1 MIRCRDPASP
11 VRSRRIIKINALRH
25 KFAFSKHPCQISGM
39 ERTGSKLFRMA
50 YISTASKLFSSAELR
65 EMLKESIKRNKAA
78 GITGMLLYKDGQ
90 FMQVL
95 EGTLEVVTATYG
107 RISKDP
113 RHHGIMV
120 LVKGAVQER
129 RFPGWS
135 MAFRDLNLPDHQD
148 VPGFSEFLNT
158 PLTGKEFAG
167 DLEHCEKLLL
177 VFKKSIR

>member
-1 MIRCRDPASP
+1 
-11 VRSRRIIKINALRH
+11 
-25 KFAFSKHPCQISGM
+25 M
-39 ERTGSKLFRMA
+39 ETTGSKLFRVA
-50 YISTASKLFSSAELR
+50 YLSTASKLFDPAELR
-65 EMLKESIKRNKAA
+65 EMLKESNQRNKEA

-90 FMQVL
+90 YMQVL
-95 EGTLEVVTATYG
+95 EGTMEAVTTTFS
-107 RISKDP
+107 RISKDS

-129 RFPGWS
+129 RFPAWS

>member
-1 MIRCRDPASP
+1 M
-11 VRSRRIIKINALRH
+11 
-25 KFAFSKHPCQISGM
+25 
-39 ERTGSKLFRMA
+39 SKLFRMV
-50 YISTASKLFSSAELR
+50 YISTASKLFAPAELR
-65 EMLKESIKRNKAA
+65 EMLKDSNERNKKT

-95 EGTLEVVTATYG
+95 EGTAEAVTATFS

-135 MAFRDLNLPDHQD
+135 MAFRDLNLPDHQKL
-148 VPGFSEFLNT
+148 PGYSEFLNT
-158 PLTGKEFAG
+158 PLTGKEFT
-167 DLEHCEKLLL
+167 DNPDRCEKLLL
-177 VFKKSIR
+177 VFKRNIR

>member
-1 MIRCRDPASP
+1 M
-11 VRSRRIIKINALRH
+11 
-25 KFAFSKHPCQISGM
+25 
-39 ERTGSKLFRMA
+39 SKLFRIA
-50 YISTASKLFSSAELR
+50 YVSTASKLFNSTELR
-65 EMLKESIKRNKAA
+65 DMLKESHARNQEA

-95 EGTLEVVTATYG
+95 EGTPEAVTATFS
-107 RISKDP
+107 RISRDS

-148 VPGFSEFLNT
+148 VPGYSEFLNT
-158 PLTGKEFAG
+158 PLTGKEFA
-167 DLEHCEKLLL
+167 DNPERCEKLLL
-177 VFKKSIR
+177 AFKKTIR

>member
-1 MIRCRDPASP
+1 M
-11 VRSRRIIKINALRH
+11 
-25 KFAFSKHPCQISGM
+25 
-39 ERTGSKLFRMA
+39 SKLFRMA
-50 YISTASKLFSSAELR
+50 YVSNATKLFSSAELR
-65 EMLKESIKRNKAA
+65 EMLKEANERNKQS

-95 EGTLEVVTATYG
+95 EGEAEAVTATFS

-129 RFPGWS
+129 RFEKWS
-135 MAFRDLNLPDHQD
+135 MAFRDLSLPDHQE

-158 PLTGKEFAG
+158 PLTGKEFDG
-167 DLEHCEKLLL
+167 DPEQCEKLLL
-177 VFKKSIR
+177 FFKKQIR

>member
-1 MIRCRDPASP
+1 M
-11 VRSRRIIKINALRH
+11 
-25 KFAFSKHPCQISGM
+25 
-39 ERTGSKLFRMA
+39 SKLFRMA
-50 YISTASKLFSSAELR
+50 YVSTASKLFEPAELR
-65 EMLKESIKRNKAA
+65 EMLKEANERNKKT
-78 GITGMLLYKDGQ
+78 GVTGMLLYKDGQ

-95 EGTLEVVTATYG
+95 EGEAEAVTATFS
-107 RISKDP
+107 RISADP

-120 LVKGAVQER
+120 LVKGAVKER

>member
-1 MIRCRDPASP
+1 M
-11 VRSRRIIKINALRH
+11 N
-25 KFAFSKHPCQISGM
+25 Q
-39 ERTGSKLFRMA
+39 LFRIA
-50 YISTASKLFSSAELR
+50 YISAASKSFDPAELR
-65 EMLKESIKRNKAA
+65 EMLKESNVRNKEA

-95 EGTLEVVTATYG
+95 EGPGEAVTTTFS

-113 RHHGIMV
+113 RHHDIKV
-120 LVKGAVQER
+120 LLQGAVQER

-167 DLEHCEKLLL
+167 DPDRCEKLLL
-177 VFKKSIR
+177 LFKQKTL

>member
-1 MIRCRDPASP
+1 MS
-11 VRSRRIIKINALRH
+11 
-25 KFAFSKHPCQISGM
+25 Q
-39 ERTGSKLFRMA
+39 LFCIA
-50 YISTASKLFSSAELR
+50 YVSTASKLFDSAELR
-65 EMLKESIKRNKAA
+65 EMLKESNKRNKEA

-95 EGTLEVVTATYG
+95 EGPGEVVSETFS

-120 LVKGAVQER
+120 LLKGAVQEL

-167 DLEHCEKLLL
+167 DPDRCEKLLL
-177 VFKKSIR
+177 AFKKSIR

>member
-1 MIRCRDPASP
+1 M
-11 VRSRRIIKINALRH
+11 N
-25 KFAFSKHPCQISGM
+25 Q
-39 ERTGSKLFRMA
+39 LFRIA
-50 YISTASKLFSSAELR
+50 YISAASKSFDPAELR
-65 EMLKESIKRNKAA
+65 EMLKESDARNKEA

-95 EGTLEVVTATYG
+95 EGPGEAVTTTFS

-113 RHHGIMV
+113 RHHDIKV
-120 LVKGAVQER
+120 LLQGAVQER
-129 RFPGWS
+129 RFPAWS